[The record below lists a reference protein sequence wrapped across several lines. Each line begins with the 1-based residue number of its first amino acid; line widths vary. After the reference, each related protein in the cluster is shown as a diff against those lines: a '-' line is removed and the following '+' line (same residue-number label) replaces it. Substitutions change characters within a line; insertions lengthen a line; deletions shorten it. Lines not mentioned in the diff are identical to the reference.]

1 MLIRTL
7 VSRKPG
13 EKGGRRKLLG
23 GPLDVTVWVVKH
35 GPAVRAPGGL
45 THTGIKGIIDG
56 SRGIQADGAAESWG
70 RGKAGFRGPCVP
82 EGLDEVPV

>member
-1 MLIRTL
+1 M
-7 VSRKPG
+7 
-13 EKGGRRKLLG
+13 
-23 GPLDVTVWVVKH
+23 TVWVVKH